1 MIIKIE
7 REDGIEISVDTK
19 KCVYPYSFTEA
30 ITLSLELDGLD
41 KCLINEIFGKM
52 PKMINPDDE

>member
-7 REDGIEISVDTK
+7 REDGIQISIDTK
-19 KCVYPYSFTEA
+19 NCVYPYSYTKA

-41 KCLINEIFGKM
+41 DSLIKEIFGKM
-52 PKMINPDDE
+52 PMTVNSND